1 MQDAVP
7 CMLLTVLIEETGLQ
21 VLRLNFSVFLF
32 FVFGIHEVCCKDD
45 ECFSSPR
52 RQWDAFLVPDTF
64 PGASR
69 IPDGFV
75 TPVEPSSD
83 LWATAIIDK
92 G

>member
-21 VLRLNFSVFLF
+21 VLRLNFSVFF
-32 FVFGIHEVCCKDD
+32 FFGIHEVCCKND
-45 ECFSSPR
+45 ECFSSSR

>member
-1 MQDAVP
+1 MP
-7 CMLLTVLIEETGLQ
+7 CMLLTELKEETGLR
-21 VLRLNFSVFLF
+21 VLRVNFAVFF
-32 FVFGIHEVCCKDD
+32 FRIHEVCCKSE
-45 ECFSSPR
+45 ECFPSSR

-75 TPVEPSSD
+75 SPVEPSSD

>member
-7 CMLLTVLIEETGLQ
+7 CMLLTVLIEETGLR
-21 VLRLNFSVFLF
+21 VLRVNFSVFF
-32 FVFGIHEVCCKDD
+32 FRIHKGGFKND
-45 ECFSSPR
+45 ECFPSSR

-75 TPVEPSSD
+75 TPAEPSSD

>member
-1 MQDAVP
+1 MHVVDSVNRRNWLAS
-7 CMLLTVLIEETGLQ
+7 LT
-21 VLRLNFSVFLF
+21 FKF
-32 FVFGIHEVCCKDD
+32 FCFFFFGIHEVCCKND
-45 ECFSSPR
+45 ECFSSSR

>member
-7 CMLLTVLIEETGLQ
+7 CMLLTVLIEETGLR
-21 VLRLNFSVFLF
+21 VLRVNFSVFF
-32 FVFGIHEVCCKDD
+32 FRIHKGGCKNDK
-45 ECFSSPR
+45 CFPSSR

>member
-7 CMLLTVLIEETGLQ
+7 CMLLTVLIEETGLR
-21 VLRLNFSVFLF
+21 VLRVNFSVFF
-32 FVFGIHEVCCKDD
+32 FRIHKGGFKSD
-45 ECFSSPR
+45 ECFPSSR

-75 TPVEPSSD
+75 TPAEPSSV

>member
-7 CMLLTVLIEETGLQ
+7 CMLLTVLIEETGLR
-21 VLRLNFSVFLF
+21 VLRVNFSVFF
-32 FVFGIHEVCCKDD
+32 FRIHKGGFKND
-45 ECFSSPR
+45 ECFPSSR

-69 IPDGFV
+69 IPDGLV
-75 TPVEPSSD
+75 TPAEPSSD

>member
-7 CMLLTVLIEETGLQ
+7 CMLLTVLIEETGLR
-21 VLRLNFSVFLF
+21 VLRVNFSVFF
-32 FVFGIHEVCCKDD
+32 FRIHKGGFKND
-45 ECFSSPR
+45 ECFPSSR
-52 RQWDAFLVPDTF
+52 RQWDAFLAPDTF

-75 TPVEPSSD
+75 TPAEPSSD

>member
-1 MQDAVP
+1 MP
-7 CMLLTVLIEETGLQ
+7 CMLLTVLIEETGLR
-21 VLRLNFSVFLF
+21 VLRVNFSVCLF
-32 FVFGIHEVCCKDD
+32 VCFFRIHKVCCKND
-45 ECFSSPR
+45 ECFPSSR